1 MYALLKKE
9 VNTKNISIYF
19 NQNYNFY
26 KIFYNLEY
34 IKLLGIS
41 INIIYNHISYKED
54 LCFIYINNT
63 NILKTLYNIEKFVFL
78 IHL

>member
-1 MYALLKKE
+1 MYALLKKD

-34 IKLLGIS
+34 IKLLGKE
-41 INIIYNHISYKED
+41 NIKDIFGKLGIEEKEQKQ
-54 LCFIYINNT
+54 LFTQIKVI
-63 NILKTLYNIEKFVFL
+63 
-78 IHL
+78 